1 MAKKILDFKEDEAKS
16 NDYVLVTND
25 TDGTRKVSVPNLNFK
40 YVQFSGTTDENGFV
54 PTELSVNKNHPIS
67 IFVPNVL
74 SSFYPDMDKGVFT
87 VRVCGFDGKPS
98 VGNNV
103 TGTLYYV
110 SD

>member
-67 IFVPNVL
+67 IFVPNAL

>member
-1 MAKKILDFKEDEAKS
+1 MAKKILDFKTDEAKS

-25 TDGTRKVSVPNLNFK
+25 TDGTRKVSVPDLNFK

-54 PTELSVNKNHPIS
+54 STELSAYTYHPIS
-67 IFVPNVL
+67 IFVPNAL
-74 SSFYPDMDKGVFT
+74 CSFYPDMGKGVFT

-98 VGNNV
+98 VGQNV
-103 TGTLYYV
+103 TGTIYYV

>member
-1 MAKKILDFKEDEAKS
+1 MAKKILDFKTDEAKS

-25 TDGTRKVSVPNLNFK
+25 TDGTRKVRVPDLNFK
-40 YVQFSGTTDENGFV
+40 YLKFSGTTDENGFV
-54 PTELSVNKNHPIS
+54 STELSTYTNHPIS
-67 IFVPNVL
+67 ILVQNAL
-74 SSFYPDMDKGVFT
+74 CSFYPDFDKGVFT

-103 TGTLYYV
+103 TGTIYYV